1 MKPAVQTWPV
11 LGALLLRDGALS
23 VEQLEQALLEKE
35 TSGKRLGEILA
46 DNGYVTPTQICRALA
61 EQHELPFVDL
71 VRESVDMG
79 AAGLLSESLARRY
92 GAIPV
97 RFLSDGSVLV
107 AIDDPTN
114 VVAADDLR
122 IALGTAVRVGV
133 ASAEA
138 ISRAIARAYAT
149 DLDFEEHEEE
159 VPEETGATLV
169 DLRTAAN
176 AAPAIKQVNAILGR
190 AVELGA
196 SDVHFTPQRKRLLV
210 RARVDGVMR
219 ELTTVAKNLQP
230 AVTTRLKVMAGLDI
244 AEKRTPQD
252 GRLSLRTGDR
262 SIDLRVAVLPTT
274 HGEKVTLRIMSSG
287 QAASSLAEL
296 GMSEEA
302 AQILER
308 AASQP
313 FGAVIAVGPTGS
325 GKSTTLHAA
334 LARLNDDERV
344 ITTIEDPVE
353 YQVPNAD
360 QIDVNPRA
368 GLTFASGLRTILR
381 SDPDVILVGEIR
393 DEETAEIAFQ
403 AAMTG
408 HMVLTSLHA
417 QNAASAVARLKDMGV
432 HASLIATSLN
442 CIVAQ
447 RLARKLCEHCREP
460 YRPEESEAADVGL
473 ADLADPPEWL
483 YRAAGCEA
491 CSFTGYTGRVGLFE
505 VMQIRGAIRGLVERS
520 TEEIFAAAVEAGMT
534 TMRHDGIRHVLAGAT
549 SLAEVRRVTGERM
562 T

>member
-138 ISRAIARAYAT
+138 IGRAIARAYTT
-149 DLDFEEHEEE
+149 DLDFEEPEEE

-252 GRLSLRTGDR
+252 GRLTLRTGDR

-296 GMSEEA
+296 GMCA
-302 AQILER
+302 AAAHILER
-308 AASQP
+308 AVSQP

-325 GKSTTLHAA
+325 GSRPPCT
-334 LARLNDDERV
+334 
-344 ITTIEDPVE
+344 P
-353 YQVPNAD
+353 P
-360 QIDVNPRA
+360 
-368 GLTFASGLRTILR
+368 SRT
-381 SDPDVILVGEIR
+381 
-393 DEETAEIAFQ
+393 
-403 AAMTG
+403 
-408 HMVLTSLHA
+408 
-417 QNAASAVARLKDMGV
+417 
-432 HASLIATSLN
+432 
-442 CIVAQ
+442 
-447 RLARKLCEHCREP
+447 
-460 YRPEESEAADVGL
+460 
-473 ADLADPPEWL
+473 
-483 YRAAGCEA
+483 
-491 CSFTGYTGRVGLFE
+491 
-505 VMQIRGAIRGLVERS
+505 
-520 TEEIFAAAVEAGMT
+520 
-534 TMRHDGIRHVLAGAT
+534 
-549 SLAEVRRVTGERM
+549 
-562 T
+562 